1 MSLGSND
8 KLVLIKLL
16 HTLIWIFFVVV
27 IGYVVYAGVANKI
40 DGFVW
45 YAIGLVVIEGIILVV
60 NKMRCPLTPLAARFT
75 TASEENFDI
84 YLPRWLARNNKSIF
98 TSIFAFGVVMV
109 VYRIVQ

>member
-27 IGYVVYAGVANKI
+27 IGYVVYAGVANRI
-40 DGFVW
+40 DGLVW

-60 NKMRCPLTPLAARFT
+60 NKRRCPLTPLAARFT
-75 TASEENFDI
+75 TGRGENFDI
-84 YLPRWLARNNKSIF
+84 YLPRWLARKNKSIF